1 MYDTSVDGAAD
12 TISIWLAQ
20 ACRRAPDWRV
30 ENFAIRLD
38 LDLEMAGERIRLH
51 ETDMQSA
58 AR

>member
-1 MYDTSVDGAAD
+1 MVGASVPQ
-12 TISIWLAQ
+12 S
-20 ACRRAPDWRV
+20 PDWRV
-30 ENFAIRLD
+30 ENLVIRLD